1 MASSVGQSLSRLRA
15 ARCFWYTPPVEA
27 ARRQY
32 AGRAYACNDGS
43 GRRGL
48 EGACGNTWVT
58 RSTKPELKVEVCS
71 NCHPFYTGQQKMI
84 DTEGRVER
92 FIRRWGLQEKYAEQT
107 DKAEQS
113 EEAKQ

>member
-1 MASSVGQSLSRLRA
+1 MK
-15 ARCFWYTPPVEA
+15 
-27 ARRQY
+27 
-32 AGRAYACNDGS
+32 AGIHPEYMECTVTC
-43 GRRGL
+43 
-48 EGACGNTWVT
+48 ACGNTWVT